1 MRLGINVPD
10 ELLRRVKKIRP
21 RVNVSQVCRQALQRY
36 VDIAEQAKAQAAAD
50 HVDAHVDRLAQDVKA
65 PPTEPDWVAYALDDA
80 RDWVREV
87 TREGWK
93 MFIYQS
99 DFLRRQGRDEAEMV
113 DIWSGGGNDRGLTY
127 RMYVM
132 GESSEWFE
140 YRLEEQFESG
150 GPDPHVKAREE
161 YSRAWL
167 GYVNEVRRKLEN
179 RYKEEY
185 DRVMAERAEYRRSR
199 PDPELPQQLV

>member
-10 ELLRRVKKIRP
+10 ELLRRVKEIRP

-36 VDIAEQAKAQAAAD
+36 VDIAEQAKAQVAAD

-65 PPTEPDWVAYALDDA
+65 PPIEPDWVAYALDDA
-80 RDWVREV
+80 RDWIQEV
-87 TREGWK
+87 TPEDWK
-93 MFIYQS
+93 WFIDES
-99 DFLRRQGRDEAEMV
+99 NFLRKKGRDEAEMV
-113 DIWSGGGNDRGLTY
+113 GDWSGHVGERGLRHRLY
-127 RMYVM
+127 H
-132 GESSEWFE
+132 ENSEW
-140 YRLEEQFESG
+140 YDYQFEEHYMNG

>member
-1 MRLGINVPD
+1 MRLGTNVPD
-10 ELLRRVKKIRP
+10 ELLRRVKEIRP
-21 RVNVSQVCRQALQRY
+21 RVNVSQVCRQALERF

-50 HVDAHVDRLAQDVKA
+50 HVDAQVDRLAQDVKA
-65 PPTEPDWVAYALDDA
+65 PPIEPDWGAYALDDA

-87 TREGWK
+87 TPEGWK

-132 GESSEWFE
+132 GENSEWFE

-185 DRVMAERAEYRRSR
+185 DRVMAERAKYRQSR
-199 PDPELPQQLV
+199 PDPEVPQQLV